1 MSRNIEENVVKMR
14 FDNEEFDSNIEESQ
28 STLNSFKDTI
38 LSLPQNIYI
47 GISNALSKINLADII
62 GVGAALAGIGLVKSA
77 IEGIGFTVANVAAN
91 ALRSIENVFAVA
103 INQINTGGKQR
114 ALNIANAKFQIEG
127 LGLEVKT
134 FMDAADYAVSGTAY
148 GLDAAAKVASQL
160 GASGI
165 TQLEELKKALRGVSG
180 VAAMT
185 NSSYEEIGHIFTVIS
200 SNGKLMTENL
210 RSFSAKGLNVAAIL
224 GKQLNKSE
232 SEISSMVTKG
242 QIDFKTFYTAMDEA
256 FGEHAKD
263 ANKTF
268 EGAMSN
274 VRAALSRIGEGL
286 WTPILDN
293 AINVFN
299 ELRLAINAFNAALKD
314 VDGANSFNIFGEMIK
329 SVYDNVAHMIK
340 LIRYAINETSFMD
353 EFGST
358 FMAISN
364 LVKNVFEAI
373 SFDYGFTV
381 NTIFENLAKGLSV
394 IKRLIIGF
402 DDFLKTTVNIRK
414 LGGEFHSLVKWIS
427 SFADIFT
434 SIFNQ
439 RENSVGKLLESW
451 YKGLTSVISVI
462 KDILGINRKGIESIF
477 TGAVNAVFDLI
488 EKLTLSDDWIDKITR
503 TFRGA
508 ASALDIIKMLALT
521 IFENVIKPVVG
532 FIPYIVDGILTIS
545 AKLGDWVYELRNA
558 IKEETI
564 FEKTFEKI
572 KEIILFVIDAF
583 KSVGTN
589 FFDAFFGNPDDER
602 TFLDRIK
609 DFVKSLLEDISGLFD
624 GLDVSGLDLSPISEF
639 LKNLA
644 SFGLSDEEQT
654 DVENNANWIK
664 KILNKIKEFFTSV
677 KEFFTGI
684 SSAKEAEDASG
695 SDSSGFIEKLGE
707 TVGSVLTNIF
717 GFITDV
723 GFTDAE
729 IAGMVVLIYLTLDM
743 VKDVILAFFDFVLKM
758 TETLTGKVASAEPS
772 KLVDLLAQFV
782 DKVRPDDIFSK
793 IHVFM
798 TDLKNINFAEILY
811 GYKNKDTITSV
822 MTSISDFLKSFGSA
836 MLMIAASLFIISM
849 IPEENMKRAT
859 DTLIQMG
866 TMLGILIGAIIVIN
880 NVTHKVPRISQNI
893 QVKFNPRFFGSE
905 NSGSVVSPMFAV
917 AGIIA
922 AIGAAMLL
930 IASALFIISK
940 INPDAI
946 DSGILIMALFSVYI
960 ASLIAIISG
969 LSKNNERMSGALS
982 TLPFIFA
989 TFALL
994 MIAIAAA
1001 IATMAGTF
1009 SNVEAGKVWQSLAI
1023 ISIILIEMAAIIAA
1037 VTALSMSDKDAAI
1050 TGAIAV
1056 LMSFIPM
1063 IGAILAIAIAIK
1075 LLSNIEE
1082 DKLTTAAVA
1091 IGAIL
1096 GVMGIIA
1103 AVIVAAAGLIGNAGP
1118 QALIGM
1124 GIACGIL
1131 LAIAVD
1137 ILALGYVAKQ
1147 AAVIIDSITKLVA
1160 GIVGLFAYFS
1170 NLDDASM
1177 ERAVK
1182 NVGRAIVGIAAAIP
1196 QAFAQMSAS
1205 AMDGIKKILPSIMEF
1220 LSGTILPY
1228 LVAVPKLL
1236 FPKLLVTIM
1245 QGSTELI
1252 NAIVQ
1257 FLPGLMD
1264 SLWDLVFGSGDL
1276 FNTMMEWLDRIWDD
1290 TTEWMVGRIP
1300 TWVQDIYSILITL
1313 VRAINDVLE
1322 ENWDELD
1329 TELQRLIDN
1338 TIKFINDLLLG
1349 EKTTED
1355 INSMIGALIESIK
1368 NVIIENIPLIEAA
1381 FKEMGM
1387 RAGISFVDSLEEWLP
1402 GNMDLSG
1409 MLEGYWFG
1417 DDDVYSNPNSYASN
1431 GYNVTA
1437 MGQSHYP
1444 YSSDWT
1450 SADTSAVTN
1459 AIESSKTDRQSNLL
1473 GAIADGLGSMINNG
1487 KKTNKET
1494 LNVENVINIDSY
1506 QESKATTKVNRWF
1519 QSMGLGQ

>member
-47 GISNALSKINLADII
+47 GISNALSRINLADII

-103 INQINTGGKQR
+103 INQINAGGKQR

-134 FMDAADYAVSGTAY
+134 FMEAADYAVSGTAY

-210 RSFSAKGLNVAAIL
+210 RSFSSKGLNVAAIL

-286 WTPILDN
+286 WSPILDN

-314 VDGANSFNIFGEMIK
+314 VDGANSFNIFGQTIK
-329 SVYDNVAHMIK
+329 SVYDNVAHMIE
-340 LIRYAINETSFMD
+340 LIRYAIEETSFMD
-353 EFGST
+353 EFGGT
-358 FMAISN
+358 FMAVSN

-402 DDFLKTTVNIRK
+402 DDFLRTTVNIRK

-434 SIFNQ
+434 SIFNS
-439 RENSVGKLLESW
+439 REDSVGKLLETW

-477 TGAVNAVFDLI
+477 TGAVNTLFDLI
-488 EKLTLSDDWIDKITR
+488 QNLTLTDDWIDKITR

-508 ASALDIIKMLALT
+508 ASALDIVRMLGTT

-545 AKLGDWVYELRNA
+545 AKLGDWVYELRNT
-558 IKEETI
+558 IKEGSV
-564 FEKTFEKI
+564 FEKTFENI
-572 KEIILFVIDAF
+572 KNIILFVIDAF

-589 FFDAFFGNPDDER
+589 FFTAFFGDPDDER
-602 TFLDRIK
+602 SFLDRVK
-609 DFVKSLLEDISGLFD
+609 DFVKTLLEDISSLFD
-624 GLDVSGLDLSPISEF
+624 GLDVSGLDLSPISQF

-644 SFGLSDEEQT
+644 TFGLSDEEQS
-654 DVENNANWIK
+654 DVENNANWVK
-664 KILNKIKEFFTSV
+664 KVLNKIKDFFVAV
-677 KEFFTGI
+677 KDFFSSIG
-684 SSAKEAEDASG
+684 SAKKAESDAATG
-695 SDSSGFIEKLGE
+695 DSTGFIETLGE
-707 TVGSVLTNIF
+707 TVGTVLTNIG
-717 GFITDV
+717 GFISDV

-758 TETLTGKVASAEPS
+758 TEILTGKVASAEPS
-772 KLVDLLAQFV
+772 KLIDLLGQFV

-798 TDLKNINFAEILY
+798 TDLRNINFAEILY

-822 MTSISDFLKSFGSA
+822 MTSIADFLKSFGA
-836 MLMIAASLFIISM
+836 AFLMIAFSLAVISL
-849 IPEENMKRAT
+849 IPAENMKRAT
-859 DTLIQMG
+859 DTLIQIG
-866 TMLGILIGAIIVIN
+866 TLLGIIIGGIILIN
-880 NVTHKVPRISQNI
+880 NVTQKVPKITQNI
-893 QVKFNPRFFGSE
+893 NIKFNPRLMGAENTGSI
-905 NSGSVVSPMFAV
+905 VSPMFAI

-922 AIGAAMLL
+922 AIGAAMLM
-930 IASALFIISK
+930 IASALWIISK
-940 INPDAI
+940 IPENSFS
-946 DSGILIMALFSVYI
+946 SGIIVLSLFTGFFTALIIIMAALDT
-960 ASLIAIISG
+960 ASDKLSG
-969 LSKNNERMSGALS
+969 TLS
-982 TLPFIFA
+982 TLPWIFVMFGA
-989 TFALL
+989 FLL
-994 MIAIAAA
+994 AVSASMAIL
-1001 IATMAGTF
+1001 AGTF
-1009 SNVEAGKVWQSLAI
+1009 ANVEAGKVWQSFAVLAL
-1023 ISIILIEMAAIIAA
+1023 ILGEMAGIIALII
-1037 VTALSMSDKDAAI
+1037 ALSTGDKDAAI
-1050 TGAIAV
+1050 TGALVIFFA
-1056 LMSFIPM
+1056 FTPM
-1063 IGAILAIAIAIK
+1063 IGAVIAIATAIMA
-1075 LLSNIEE
+1075 LSKIPE
-1082 DKLTTAAVA
+1082 DQLTAAAVA

-1103 AVIVAAAGLIGNAGP
+1103 AVIVAAAGLIGNVGP

-1137 ILALGYVAKQ
+1137 ILAIGYVAKQ
-1147 AAVIIDSITKLVA
+1147 AAVIIDSITKLVM

-1236 FPKLLVTIM
+1236 FPQLLVTIM

-1313 VRAINDVLE
+1313 IKAVNAVFED
-1322 ENWDELD
+1322 NWEELD
-1329 TELQRLIDN
+1329 TELQKLIDN
-1338 TIKFINDLLLG
+1338 TIQFINDLLLG
-1349 EKTTED
+1349 EKTID
-1355 INSMIGALIESIK
+1355 DVNSMIGALIEAVK
-1368 NVIIENIPLIEAA
+1368 NAVISNIPLIEEA
-1381 FKEMGM
+1381 FKEMGL
-1387 RAGISFVDSLEEWLP
+1387 RAGISFISSLEEHLP
-1402 GNMDLSG
+1402 GNTNLAG
-1409 MLEGYWFG
+1409 LLEDYWLG
-1417 DDDVYSNPNSYASN
+1417 DDVYSNPNKYNSSS
-1431 GYNVTA
+1431 GYNTSA
-1437 MGQSHYP
+1437 MNTSHYG
-1444 YSSDWT
+1444 YSADWT
-1450 SADTSAVTN
+1450 AADTSAVTN
-1459 AIESSKTDRQSNLL
+1459 AIESSKSDRQSNLL
-1473 GAIADGLGSMINNG
+1473 GTIADGIGSMINNS
-1487 KKTNKET
+1487 KKTGKET

-1506 QESKATTKVNRWF
+1506 QESKATTKVNKWF
-1519 QSMGLGQ
+1519 RSMGL